1 MKRFCL
7 FICLFIAALPFSWA
21 QSASGA
27 SGEVVRTVS
36 DSALLQQSMVS
47 QQVLGD
53 SMTSNNMPNRG
64 ISIPDTINDLI
75 YENKISEARQ
85 LFDAFIEAQP
95 KSAAFDVLFCSVTF
109 YRQLYGRDSQE
120 AVYREKVQEYIAT
133 MKKKYPKNA
142 DTYMVQ
148 IDETSTPEDIV
159 ELTGKA
165 LECEPEYMDARLMR
179 VTALDMVGRMKEA
192 CSELQ
197 YLPESVRS
205 QMHLNW
211 KCSQP
216 DPFGE

>member
-7 FICLFIAALPFSWA
+7 FSCVLLGMMHIGFS
-21 QSASGA
+21 QSASG
-27 SGEVVRTVS
+27 SSSEIVRS
-36 DSALLQQSMVS
+36 IPDSALLHQTVVS
-47 QQVLGD
+47 QQVSED
-53 SMTSNNMPNRG
+53 SMTANNMPGRG
-64 ISIPDTINDLI
+64 ISIPDTVNDLI
-75 YENKISEARQ
+75 YENKIDEARQ
-85 LFDAFIEAQP
+85 LFDAFIAAQP

-120 AVYREKVQEYIAT
+120 ATYREKVQEYIAT

-148 IDETSTPEDIV
+148 IEETSTPEDIV

-165 LECEPEYMDARLMR
+165 LECEPGYMDARLMR